1 MVLTRAT
8 RLERALSALL
18 LALPLLA
25 LAGQAAWRRA
35 DRALDVTLCCERSV
49 DLYGLPFDPWQRVA
63 LDGQPNLV
71 PSAWW
76 EPHERLE
83 VVLVRQALA
92 CEEEAR
98 RLPAEA
104 ARWRAQAEWLHAA
117 ARGHAWNADLLHR
130 RGGEPGGTP
139 LAYSLGPDQRDD
151 LGGGDDVLLLRRFP
165 PDLRLVAWD
174 WLPWLGCAGAALLG
188 AGLLVARAPL
198 LPARAR
204 AELEALLALP
214 LAGVGLLLALSLA
227 WLIERRWPGT
237 APPTHPLRELLPS
250 GLPLAPELSL
260 ALAALGLLWVEV
272 ALLRLERRW
281 RADAARAALTT

>member
-8 RLERALSALL
+8 RLERVLSALL

-25 LAGQAAWRRA
+25 LAAQAGWRGA
-35 DRALDVTLCCERSV
+35 DRALGATLCCERSV
-49 DLYGLPFDPWQRVA
+49 DRYGVPFDPWQRVA
-63 LDGQPNLV
+63 VHAEAGEAV
-71 PSAWW
+71 WAA
-76 EPHERLE
+76 HELSE
-83 VVLVRQALA
+83 MIVAHLA
-92 CEEEAR
+92 IACDESAR
-98 RLPAEA
+98 RDPGRALS
-104 ARWRAQAEWLHAA
+104 WRAQAEWLHAA
-117 ARGHAWNADLLHR
+117 ARGHAWNADLLR
-130 RGGEPGGTP
+130 RSGGGLHPAPGSV
-139 LAYSLGPDQRDD
+139 YSMGPDQRDD
-151 LGGGDDVLLLRRFP
+151 LGGGDDVVLLRRSP

-214 LAGVGLLLALSLA
+214 LAALALLLALSLA

-237 APPTHPLRELLPS
+237 TPPTHPLRELLPS

-281 RADAARAALTT
+281 RAGAALTT